1 MTVGK
6 EYPRA
11 PAPGDGLK
19 TGAIRP
25 VFLRTPYEA
34 LFGYFYPAFSIR
46 VPFFPSP
53 VPKCPNRFV
62 MRHFQKPAISAFLV
76 CALTVPVGSRVSTL
90 RHNRCEPF
98 LFTASTSMPA
108 GETVVGAHPAKF
120 SQAGG
125 PTVPKSLKSSAH
137 RNRSL
142 RSVRAHGHPIA
153 FLSHR
158 PPCAHIVKVRFC
170 PVCVSCEH
178 LMSEHLGFADPA
190 EAELL
195 SHLYNGCLDCARCAD
210 ES

>member
-1 MTVGK
+1 MRLRPVMA
-6 EYPRA
+6 ENRRNLPRA
-11 PAPGDGLK
+11 STYPLSGFVQLFLSCIFTTCPFFPATCTK
-19 TGAIRP
+19 TPQWIRDAP
-25 VFLRTPYEA
+25 LWPVPKTRDLNVFGFALTVFLRER
-34 LFGYFYPAFSIR
+34 R
-46 VPFFPSP
+46 VY
-53 VPKCPNRFV
+53 N
-62 MRHFQKPAISAFLV
+62 
-76 CALTVPVGSRVSTL
+76 L

-98 LFTASTSMPA
+98 LVTASTSMPA

-178 LMSEHLGFADPA
+178 QMSEHLGLADPA